1 MIHLHANKRAD
12 PIKIGIPCMEALHEK
27 DPNPEDYTGQNAN
40 AGLEAPPEHLRRR
53 QPARINVRLDT
64 GVIMSQINFAPIG
77 R

>member
-53 QPARINVRLDT
+53 
-64 GVIMSQINFAPIG
+64 
-77 R
+77 